1 MSKVRKSILLSLGQ
15 NYASFALQFVVSI
28 ILARLLNPS
37 EIGLYSIAAVLMG
50 FASSMRDF
58 GVSNYIIQ
66 EKDLTPD
73 KIRAAFTLTLFTAW
87 TLALVIA
94 LGSNYAAEFYHQP
107 GIRSVMRILA
117 LNFVLIPFGTVPMAY
132 MYKKME
138 FKYIALIKFFTNL
151 TGAIATV
158 ILAYLGYS
166 YLSMAW
172 GSVIGILCTFTLVQ
186 LWRSK
191 DIPFTPGIRGIRK
204 VFSFGTL
211 SSGIMLLT
219 DLCQAEPDLI
229 IGRLS
234 NMASVGYFGRAM
246 GLITTFDMLV
256 MRSIWDVA
264 FPHFSEQSKNNES
277 PVKIFEGSLMLLSAV
292 VWPFF
297 INLALMAQ
305 PIVIGLYGKQWS
317 YSIIPLQ
324 LLCLFI
330 LTKSPFVLMSSIM
343 TAIGRIEQNLYQL
356 MIRTMIRGILIIV
369 AVPKGLIAV
378 GFVFIIIGILESITD
393 FIQCRKVIGLTVGGI
408 VKNLQKSIFIAIC
421 SSIPSL
427 IFYFETRTNI
437 HQKPWGIIFI
447 SIILSIVI
455 WILMIFITKHPLRKE
470 IIHSINIITKRL
482 SQ

>member
-1 MSKVRKSILLSLGQ
+1 MSKVRKSILFSLAQ
-15 NYASFALQFVVSI
+15 NYASFVLQFAVSI
-28 ILARLLNPS
+28 ILARLLSPS

-58 GVSNYIIQ
+58 GISNYIIQ

-87 TLALVIA
+87 TLALIIM

-107 GIRSVMRILA
+107 GVRSVMRILA

-138 FKYIALIKFFTNL
+138 FQYVALIKFFTNL
-151 TGAIATV
+151 TGAITTV
-158 ILAYLGYS
+158 TLAYLGYS

-172 GSVIGILCTFTLVQ
+172 GSVAGILCTFTLVQ

-191 DIPFTPGIRGIRK
+191 DIPFTPGIKGIRK

-246 GLITTFDMLV
+246 GLIATFDMLV
-256 MRSIWDVA
+256 MRAIWDVA

-277 PVKIFEGSLMLLSAV
+277 PVKIFESSLMLLSAV
-292 VWPFF
+292 AWPFF
-297 INLALMAQ
+297 INLALLAQ
-305 PIVIGLYGKQWS
+305 PIVIGLYGKQWID
-317 YSIIPLQ
+317 SIIPLQ
-324 LLCLFI
+324 LLCLFT
-330 LTKSPFVLMSSIM
+330 LAKSPFSLMISIM

-356 MIRTMIRGILIIV
+356 LIKVTIRGILILITV
-369 AVPKGLIAV
+369 QKGLVAV
-378 GFVFIIIGILESITD
+378 GFAFIIIGIIESITD
-393 FIQCRKVIGLTVGGI
+393 FIQCRNVIGLTAVGI
-408 VKNLQKSIFIAIC
+408 IKNLQKSIIIAIC

-427 IFYFETRTNI
+427 IVYFETKINI
-437 HQKPWGIIFI
+437 PQKPWEIIFI
-447 SIILSIVI
+447 SVIPSLVI
-455 WILMIFITKHPLRKE
+455 WISMLFITKHPLRKE
-470 IIHSINIITKRL
+470 ITYFVNIITKR
-482 SQ
+482 